1 MPRAYTKKAWVN
13 YAYKPAFHADATN
26 FIRKR
31 LRTALYYRKKPLFA
45 NFKANMNR
53 KYNFGGYV
61 GWSAPDAPPNTPAA
75 RAQYLW
81 RRKYFKKHG
90 RVI

>member
-1 MPRAYTKKAWVN
+1 MPRYSKRAWIN
-13 YAYKPAFHADATN
+13 HAYKPAYHADATN

-45 NFKANMNR
+45 NFKANMER
-53 KYNFGGYV
+53 KLDNSYKV
-61 GWSAPDAPPNTPAA
+61 GWTAPVAVGAA
-75 RAQYLW
+75 RRAQLKW
-81 RRKYFKKHG
+81 RRAYYKAHG